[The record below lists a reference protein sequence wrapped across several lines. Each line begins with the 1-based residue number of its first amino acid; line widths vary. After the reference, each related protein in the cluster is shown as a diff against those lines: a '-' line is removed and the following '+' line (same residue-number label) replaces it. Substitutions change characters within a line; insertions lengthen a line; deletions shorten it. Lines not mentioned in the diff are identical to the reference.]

1 MPQLAALLS
10 PSPPGV
16 PEPKRADA
24 AASAPTPV
32 AVRLTLNGEAVETH
46 VRPRVTL
53 LDWLREARGL
63 TGAKKGCNE
72 GACGACTVL
81 LDGQRVNGCL
91 TLVVQCEG
99 RELTT
104 IEGLAPG
111 DAPLHPVQQ
120 AFMDHDALQ
129 CGYCTPGQVLSAV
142 ACIAEGHAADADT
155 VREWMSGNLCRC
167 ACYPQIV
174 EAVLD
179 AARRMAADRAAAE
192 G

>member
-1 MPQLAALLS
+1 MPQLAALLA
-10 PSPPGV
+10 PP
-16 PEPKRADA
+16 PTATRAEAPDA
-24 AASAPTPV
+24 GTPAALS
-32 AVRLTLNGEAVETH
+32 VRLTVNGEPIEAQ

-53 LDWLREARGL
+53 LDWLREERGL

-81 LDGQRVNGCL
+81 LDGQRVNACL

-99 RELTT
+99 SFVTT
-104 IEGLAPG
+104 IEGIAPG

-120 AFMDHDALQ
+120 AFIDRDALQ
-129 CGYCTPGQVLSAV
+129 CGYCTPGQVLSAI
-142 ACIAEGHAADADT
+142 ACIAEGHAGDADS

-179 AARRMAADRAAAE
+179 AAQRMASAGATEKEA
-192 G
+192 